1 MTEDAVASTVVLG
14 AGNPSM
20 GDDGLG
26 PAVLRRLLEEWQFP
40 GGVRLVEGGLGGL
53 ALLPVVEDAR
63 ALIVVDAVARGERPG
78 TPVTIARDQLPTRY
92 GLRLSPHQV
101 DLHDVFALAALRGTL
116 PPEAVA
122 IGLEPAD
129 CSWGNDLSE
138 AVAAGVGNVAERVVA
153 QLEAWGHHCPRRVP
167 APCTS

>member
-26 PAVLRRLLEEWQFP
+26 PAVLRRLAEGWHLPDE
-40 GGVRLVEGGLGGL
+40 VRLVEGELGGL
-53 ALLPVVEDAR
+53 ALLPVVEDAGR
-63 ALIVVDAVARGERPG
+63 LIVVDAVTRGEAPG
-78 TPVTIARDQLPTRY
+78 TPVTVLREHLPTRY
-92 GLRLSPHQV
+92 GVRLSPHQV

-116 PPEAVA
+116 PPEAIA

-129 CSWGNDLSE
+129 CSWGNDLSA
-138 AVAAGVGNVAERVVA
+138 AVASGVGGVAARVVT
-153 QLEAWGHHCPRRVP
+153 QLEAWGHRCPRRV
-167 APCTS
+167 AGPCTS